1 MRKVLIITYIFQ
13 LFSLMSQA
21 QGVVE
26 KNDSVTTIV
35 QSGHMI
41 GAIDISADQKFAL
54 TTDRHTIALWDLEK
68 RRIIRLVSL
77 PNRLVQFHPLNP
89 TWMMVRPVED
99 YSLNG
104 QGSYYTYNIFTGK
117 RLGVRKAKDINFRN
131 RWMDNFLLE
140 HKNATVTIKSRKS
153 GRVIGVLKSNTRI
166 RTGRIALNQND
177 SLLMQ
182 TGLRPLV
189 WDLKNAKFLCLI
201 PYIDFLK
208 KDTNL
213 YFKDYYTVPLP
224 KSDKFRIERGDFQYG
239 YRTIYE
245 GYFTK
250 NNELLLGGYNANITR
265 WSIDG
270 RLLGTIKTDGAPIFA
285 FSDNGKYRVA
295 ATYEGLNMGR
305 VSDKRLKDCKAFNEQ
320 SGYKLLYQ
328 VSPAFRKDYFVTG
341 GDDLYLLMGK
351 FGKPDFRKK
360 LLFLDIQPMCY
371 DIDDAAQTILL
382 SGELGRLQEVPIDN
396 PANYNWYHTTEFKK
410 SNVDCCLYLDN
421 DWIAA
426 GCSDGVI
433 GFWRRGIQEAQQ
445 WSYVHRDEVTD
456 MKLSHDGKWFISADR
471 TGMIRIWD
479 AKKRTP
485 IVDMHYLSSENDYI
499 FITPDNYYKA
509 SKGAYEMIHFAK
521 GLQVLSFDQFDLIYN
536 RPDIILQ
543 RLGQPKEKTMPY
555 YLAWKKRL
563 QRMGYTEEM
572 LSTEIHAPELKV
584 TNKESIPQST
594 TRRQVNIDVQASDS
608 KYKLSHLFVSLNG
621 VPVYGK
627 LGKNIGDS
635 ASSAYQG
642 QLALSLC
649 QGNNHIE
656 VSCMNEKGVES
667 FREQIEVFC
676 DAAIV
681 KPRLFVASIGVSQYE
696 QGGFNLNYAAKDAAD
711 FLSMMENEGK
721 DRFASVEKI
730 LLIDEEFSKD
740 SVERLKRFFAQAK
753 RDDVVMLFYAGHGVL
768 SSDMDYYLSTYAM
781 DFDMPQSEGLRY
793 DDFESCL
800 EHTESVHRF
809 CFVDA
814 CHSGELD
821 KEDYLTDNVVM
832 KPVGKIAFR
841 NAGNGLRKV
850 KGYGVKQI
858 QTLFNELFVDVRW
871 GVGATVLTSA
881 GGMEVS
887 LEGNDWNNGLFT
899 WCLKKGIQERAADG
913 NGDGEINIH
922 ELTDYVSREVNRLS
936 DGLQTPCVRQENRQQ
951 NFIIIN

>member
-1 MRKVLIITYIFQ
+1 MKKALIITYIFQ
-13 LFSLMSQA
+13 LFSFMCQA

-41 GAIDISADQKFAL
+41 DAIDISADQKFAL

-68 RRIIRLVSL
+68 RSIIRLVSL
-77 PNRLVQFHPLNP
+77 PNKLVQFHPLNP
-89 TWMMVRPVED
+89 SWMMVRPADENL
-99 YSLNG
+99 LNG
-104 QGSYYTYNIFTGK
+104 QGSYYTYNIFTGE

-131 RWMDNFLLE
+131 RWMDNFLLQ
-140 HKNATVTIKSRKS
+140 HKNATVTITSRKS
-153 GRVIGVLKSNTRI
+153 GRVIGVLNSNIII
-166 RTGRIALNQND
+166 RTGRIAINQDD

-189 WDLKNAKFLCLI
+189 WDLKNAKFLCQI

-208 KDTNL
+208 KDTSL
-213 YFKDYYTVPLP
+213 YFKNYYTVPLP
-224 KSDKFRIERGDFQYG
+224 KSDKFKIKRGDFHYG
-239 YRTIYE
+239 WRTSYD

-270 RLLGTIKTDGAPIFA
+270 QLLGTIKTDGAPIFA
-285 FSDNGKYRVA
+285 FSDNDKYRVA

-305 VSDKRLKDCKAFNEQ
+305 ISDKKLKECKAFNEQ

-341 GDDLYLLMGK
+341 GDDSYLLMGK

-360 LLFLDIQPMCY
+360 LLFLDVPPMCF
-371 DIDDAAQTILL
+371 DIDDVEQTILL

-396 PANYNWYHTTEFKK
+396 PSEYIKYFTTKFNR
-410 SNVDCCLYLDN
+410 SRIDCCLYLNN

-433 GFWRRGIQEAQQ
+433 GFWKRGIQEAQQ
-445 WSYVHRDEVTD
+445 WSYVHRNAVTD

-479 AKKRTP
+479 AKERTP

-621 VPVYGK
+621 VPIYGK
-627 LGKNIGDS
+627 QGISIGNT
-635 ASSAYQG
+635 ASSTYQG

-667 FREQIEVFC
+667 YRELIEVFC
-676 DAAIV
+676 DATIM
-681 KPRLFVASIGVSQYE
+681 KPNLFVASIGVSKYE
-696 QGGFNLNYAAKDAAD
+696 QGGFDLNYAAKDAAD

-740 SVERLKRFFAQAK
+740 CVERLKHFFAQAG

-768 SSDMDYYLSTYAM
+768 SSDMDYYLGTYAM
-781 DFDMPQSEGLRY
+781 NFDMPQSEGLRY

-800 EHTESVHRF
+800 EHTESVHRL

-821 KEDYLTDNVVM
+821 KEDYLSENEVM

-850 KGYGVKQI
+850 KGYGVKQV

-871 GVGATVLTSA
+871 GVGATILTSA

-899 WCLKKGIQERAADG
+899 WCLKKGIQERAADN
-913 NGDGEINIH
+913 NGDGEINIY
-922 ELTDYVSREVNRLS
+922 ELTNYVSREVNHLS
-936 DGLQTPCVRQENRQQ
+936 DGRQTPCVRQENRQQ